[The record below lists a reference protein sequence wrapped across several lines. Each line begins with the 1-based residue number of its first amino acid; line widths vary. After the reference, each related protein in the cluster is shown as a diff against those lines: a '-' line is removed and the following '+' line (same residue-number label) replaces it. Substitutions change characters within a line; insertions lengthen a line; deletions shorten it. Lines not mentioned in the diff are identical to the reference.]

1 MPGGCRL
8 SGRQCQSDAG
18 SHYDRPLSPAPRK
31 ALAGLFLDVLKLC
44 RQAGLL
50 KVGQVALDGTKMEA
64 NASLSS
70 NRSHE
75 WLKGEVEKMLAEA
88 EATDSEEDRAHGPR
102 KNGDSLP
109 EGLRNRQERLKRL
122 KACKERLETEAEEQA
137 AEQQAKLDER
147 KAKEE
152 AMGKKLRGRKPKT
165 PDASVAEE
173 AKANSVD
180 PDSRIMKTRRG
191 FVQGYNAQAVVTGDQ
206 IIVAAE
212 VTQEC
217 NDVHQLHPM
226 LGKAESNLS
235 QAGVA
240 ESIQAATADA
250 GYWSETNA
258 EQTSADGPELFVA
271 TTKDWK
277 QRKALKAAPPPQ
289 GPMPEN
295 LSPREQMEW
304 KLLTERGREVYATR
318 GQTIEPVFGQ
328 IKDGRGC
335 DRFMRRGVAPCDS
348 EWKLLCLTHNLLK
361 LWRRAT
367 GQLCRAIKRP
377 VTAAATV

>member
-1 MPGGCRL
+1 
-8 SGRQCQSDAG
+8 
-18 SHYDRPLSPAPRK
+18 
-31 ALAGLFLDVLKLC
+31 
-44 RQAGLL
+44 
-50 KVGQVALDGTKMEA
+50 
-64 NASLSS
+64 
-70 NRSHE
+70 
-75 WLKGEVEKMLAEA
+75 
-88 EATDSEEDRAHGPR
+88 
-102 KNGDSLP
+102 
-109 EGLRNRQERLKRL
+109 
-122 KACKERLETEAEEQA
+122 
-137 AEQQAKLDER
+137 
-147 KAKEE
+147 
-152 AMGKKLRGRKPKT
+152 MGKKLRGRKPKT

-173 AKANSVD
+173 AKANTVD

-226 LGKAESNLS
+226 LDKAESNLS

-240 ESIQAATADA
+240 ESIQAPTADA

-258 EQTSADGPELFVA
+258 EQTSSDGPELFVA

-335 DRFMRRGVAPCDS
+335 DRFVRKGVEPCDS

-377 VTAAATV
+377 ATAAATV